1 MTETPPIVHFLY
13 EPGDGGLD
21 RVAIYLAN
29 DMAERGIPTELWLT
43 ETTGPL
49 SDRISPLVKIRK
61 IPALGFGNRGFRL
74 FVQIPVLAAMIR
86 KHRPRAIFSAGNQS
100 NLSLAIARKLA
111 GNVTTRIIQK
121 ITNPVFRPNSGK
133 YSQWHRKHRF
143 ELTACLGDMCLTLS
157 PADARN
163 YQQLLPKAADKFYPV
178 INAYIC
184 QDILQIGSNISER
197 NSSGIPQ
204 LLAVGRISVQKDY
217 ETMVRALAMIKNR
230 PWHLT
235 ILGDGPLRI
244 QTEAL
249 VHDLELTDRI
259 EFKGFVSNAAD
270 YYAQSDLLILSS
282 KWEGFAAVPIEAMAA
297 NCAVVATDSSD
308 GLTELLQQAGQSAT
322 PIGNATKL
330 SQSISHALENPLQCA
345 KQQKIAVRYTV
356 ENSVNDHIRLLTISE
371 QRGQDLLN
379 ARAWRQNDENIG

>member
-1 MTETPPIVHFLY
+1 MTEIPPIVHFLY

-29 DMAERGIPTELWLT
+29 GMAERGIPTELWLT
-43 ETTGPL
+43 KTTGPL
-49 SDRISPLVKIRK
+49 FERISPQVKIRK
-61 IPALGFGNRGFRL
+61 IPSLSFGNRGFRL
-74 FVQIPVLAAMIR
+74 VVQIPILAAMIR

-100 NLSLAIARKLA
+100 NLSLALARKLA
-111 GNVTTRIIQK
+111 GNVATKIIQK
-121 ITNPVFRPNSGK
+121 ITNPIFRPNSGK
-133 YSQWHRKHRF
+133 YSRWHRKHRF
-143 ELTACLGDMCLTLS
+143 ELTARLGDICLTLS

-163 YQQLLPKAADKFYPV
+163 YQRLMPKAAGKLYPV

-184 QDILQIGSNISER
+184 QDILQIASSISQRKTSE
-197 NSSGIPQ
+197 IPQ

-217 ETMVRALAMIKNR
+217 ETMVRALAMIKDR
-230 PWHLT
+230 PWYLT
-235 ILGDGPLRI
+235 ILGDGPLRK

-249 VHDLELTDRI
+249 VHDLGLAEKI
-259 EFKGFVSNAAD
+259 IFKGFVKKPAD

-297 NCAVVATDSSD
+297 NCAVVTTDSSD

-330 SQSISHALENPLQCA
+330 SQSIIHALENPQQCA
-345 KQQKIAVRYTV
+345 QQQKIAINYTV
-356 ENSVNDHIRLLTISE
+356 ENSIDDHIRLLTISE
-371 QRGQDLLN
+371 QQ
-379 ARAWRQNDENIG
+379 A